1 MNCMPMKESEQSKY
15 YNNNIEH
22 AKFIHSLKNMLSKW
36 NICRQTLQLCRIKN
50 ESREFNIS

>member
-36 NICRQTLQLCRIKN
+36 NICRQTLQLCRIKK
-50 ESREFNIS
+50 ESR

>member
-22 AKFIHSLKNMLSKW
+22 AKFIIVW
-36 NICRQTLQLCRIKN
+36 RICWAN
-50 ESREFNIS
+50 EIFVDKLYNFVE